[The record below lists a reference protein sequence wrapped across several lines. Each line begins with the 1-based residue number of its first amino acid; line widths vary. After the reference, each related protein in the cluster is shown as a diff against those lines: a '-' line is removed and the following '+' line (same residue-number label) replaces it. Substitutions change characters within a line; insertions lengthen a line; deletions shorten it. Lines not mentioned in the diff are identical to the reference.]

1 MEQLELKSMNPVSLK
16 EQVID
21 SVSAVEKTADIL
33 ESADASLNDK
43 LHAVEESV
51 EAVCDMTSSVLKSSV
66 VEFVVGKETAAELN
80 GVVAAAESTVVEAV
94 EAVEAVQT
102 AVEEV
107 KEALE
112 NPKDIGEVLEAVAA
126 VSSAAV
132 ETVQAINK
140 TGSLLSK
147 VKKVFSCIAC
157 CSKTNAVPPVADS
170 EVQSV

>member
-1 MEQLELKSMNPVSLK
+1 MEQLELKSMSPVSLK
-16 EQVID
+16 EQVVD
-21 SVSAVEKTADIL
+21 SVSAVEKTVDIL
-33 ESADASLNDK
+33 ESTDASLKDK
-43 LHAVEESV
+43 LDAVEESV
-51 EAVCDMTSSVLKSSV
+51 EAVSDVASSVLKSSV

-80 GVVAAAESTVVEAV
+80 GVVVAAESAVVEAV

-132 ETVQAINK
+132 ETVQALNK
-140 TGSLLSK
+140 TVSLFSK
-147 VKKVFSCIAC
+147 VKKVFSCMSCRSQVTVSAPC
-157 CSKTNAVPPVADS
+157 PQDP
-170 EVQSV
+170 QSV